1 LNGKNM
7 ADTIYALATPPGRS
21 GLAVIRVSGQQ
32 AFSGLQKLTGNTPA
46 PPPRRASLRTL
57 SHPVSRETIDQ
68 ALILTFKAPSSYTGE
83 EVVEYHVHGSRAV
96 ISALLDAFSTL
107 DQTRPAVPGE
117 FTRRAFENGRIDLTK
132 AEAIADLID
141 AETQAQRLQALN
153 QMNGALSA
161 LYEDWRARLIR
172 TLAHLEADLDFPDE
186 DLPEGLPQTLRPA
199 IEGLL
204 KDMAAHLNDSHRG
217 ERLRDGL
224 HVVVL
229 GAPNAGKSTLVNAL
243 TRREVAIVSD
253 LPGTTRDRIEVALD
267 IGGYPVLLSDTAGL
281 RTQNTDSEENTHE
294 AIEKQGIARAMEAAQ
309 NADLRLLLFD
319 GQLLPDLDNQ
329 TQAWIS
335 HSPHD
340 LILMNKTDRMTQ
352 PLPPGINGHQVLPI
366 SARTGQG
373 MDTLISRLT
382 EKLATL
388 CRPDETPSLT
398 RARHREALER
408 CRDSLT
414 RALKAPM
421 PELAA
426 EDLRLA
432 ARALGQI
439 TGRVDVDDL
448 LDVVF
453 KDFCIGK

>member
-1 LNGKNM
+1 M

-21 GLAVIRVSGQQ
+21 GLAVVRVSGPQ
-32 AFSGLQKLTGNTPA
+32 AFSGLQKLTAGTPA

-83 EVVEYHVHGSRAV
+83 DIVEYHVHGSRAV
-96 ISALLDAFSTL
+96 VSALLEALSSL
-107 DQTRPAVPGE
+107 DETRPATPGE
-117 FTRRAFENGRIDLTK
+117 FTRRAFENGRIDLTE
-132 AEAIADLID
+132 AEAVADLID
-141 AETQAQRLQALN
+141 AETHAQRLQALN
-153 QMNGALSA
+153 QMNGTLSA

-199 IEGLL
+199 IETLL

-224 HVVVL
+224 RVVVL
-229 GAPNAGKSTLVNAL
+229 GPPNAGKSTLVNAL
-243 TRREVAIVSD
+243 ARREVAIVSD

-281 RTQNTDSEENTHE
+281 RAQNTDSQENTHE
-294 AIEKQGIARAMEAAQ
+294 AIEKQGIERALEAAQ
-309 NADLRLLLFD
+309 NADLRILLFD
-319 GQLLPDLDNQ
+319 GQTLPDLDDR
-329 TQAWIS
+329 TLAWVNRAPS
-335 HSPHD
+335 D
-340 LILMNKTDRMTQ
+340 LIAVNKTDRMGQ
-352 PLPPGINGHQVLPI
+352 PPPPEINGLPILPI

-373 MDTLISRLT
+373 MEALTARLT
-382 EKLATL
+382 ESLATL
-388 CRPDETPSLT
+388 CHPGETPSLT
-398 RARHREALER
+398 RSRHREGLQR

-414 RALKAPM
+414 RALHAPM

-448 LDVVF
+448 LDVIF